1 LRIKEGLIVKVSKEQ
16 KLEHQQR
23 FIQAFI
29 AEVRDQGY
37 AAVSLR
43 DVARRSGMSDGAI
56 YKHFASKEKILLAY
70 YLLKMEGLRKEGAV
84 LLGRKGYTLQ
94 ERLQALLEFQIG
106 QYEGERDFLE
116 KTFHATFV
124 AASLM
129 WSEVAAMRRMYLET
143 AGAFI
148 KAAEADGEIP
158 EVVWAG
164 IVDEMLWCHYMGVMM
179 YWLKDESENHEDT
192 TQFLDRTVNLF
203 SAVVGGPLLKQAEEL
218 VGFLVNRHLMPLLMN
233 LGSFGGSKAGYG
245 AQPPPKREAKAEVQS
260 QSKAQSKAKPKPNSK
275 SKSKSKPKSKP
286 DAARASR
293 GRA

>member
-1 LRIKEGLIVKVSKEQ
+1 VKVSKEQ
-16 KLEHQQR
+16 KFEHQQR

-29 AEVRDQGY
+29 AEVREQGY

-56 YKHFASKEKILLAY
+56 YKHFASKEKILLCY
-70 YLLKMEGLRKEGAV
+70 YLLKMEGLRKEGAI
-84 LLGRKGYTLQ
+84 LLGRKGYTLA

-106 QYEGERDFLE
+106 QYEGEKDFLE

-179 YWLKDESENHEDT
+179 YWQKDDSERHEDT
-192 TQFLDRTVNLF
+192 TQFIDRTVNLF
-203 SAVVGGPLLKQAEEL
+203 TAVVGGPLLKQAEEL

-245 AQPPPKREAKAEVQS
+245 SKPQPKREAAAKRDAGAE
-260 QSKAQSKAKPKPNSK
+260 AAAKPKPK
-275 SKSKSKPKSKP
+275 KDPEAKVISKSKPKP
-286 DAARASR
+286 APRNR
-293 GRA
+293 G

>member
-1 LRIKEGLIVKVSKEQ
+1 MKVSKEQ
-16 KLEHQQR
+16 KIEHQQR

-29 AEVRDQGY
+29 SEVREQGY

-106 QYEGERDFLE
+106 QYEGEKDFLE

-148 KAAEADGEIP
+148 KASEADGEIP
-158 EVVWAG
+158 ELVWAG

-179 YWLKDESENHEDT
+179 YWLKDGSESHEDT
-192 TQFLDRTVNLF
+192 TQFMDRTVNLF
-203 SAVVGGPLLKQAEEL
+203 TAVVGGPLLKQAEEL

-245 AQPPPKREAKAEVQS
+245 AKPPPKREPAAGSRMDAK
-260 QSKAQSKAKPKPNSK
+260 SKANPKPTHKSKIDRKAILKTNPNSNSKAKGA
-275 SKSKSKPKSKP
+275 
-286 DAARASR
+286 DR